1 MMRFVIG
8 AVAGVLLLGG
18 LRFAFAPWDAT
29 THYHANWAVFIDGE
43 RLDLTAE
50 RYMEDA
56 SACAERGNVQA
67 ADRVH
72 MHDGNHDVVHVHHEG
87 ATWGHLMAVLGFGL
101 GADYLITDDGRR
113 LFNDDGR
120 TLKFVINGFQV
131 SDIHNRVIRPGDR
144 LVISYGAETAE
155 QVMAEQFPRVASNA
169 PEYDLTYDPAGCAG
183 AQKPPLLERLRAAFW
198 G

>member
-1 MMRFVIG
+1 MTRFVIG

-18 LRFAFAPWDAT
+18 LRFAFAPWDAP

-43 RLDLTAE
+43 RLDLTDE

-56 SACAERGNVQA
+56 SACADRRDVQA

-87 ATWGHLMAVLGFGL
+87 ATWGHLMSVLGFGL
-101 GADYLITDDGRR
+101 GPDYLITDDGRR
-113 LFNDDGR
+113 LFSEDGR
-120 TLKFVINGFQV
+120 TLKFVINGLQV
-131 SDIHNRVIRPGDR
+131 SEIHNRVIRPGDR
-144 LVISYGAETAE
+144 LVISYGPETAD
-155 QVMAEQFPRVASNA
+155 QVLAEQFPQVASNA
-169 PEYDLTYDPAGCAG
+169 PEYDRTYDPAGCSG
-183 AQKPPLLERLRAAFW
+183 PQRLPLLERLRAAFW